1 MLTESCSERCDFC
14 CNTYRGAMLPM
25 VARLTHTCTVLR
37 GIMTCPTTYRA
48 SRDLRFRC
56 IKLSPRHSACSIPT
70 KNNHKKPPIPLQETS
85 SCQQALAAIQRQA
98 QVERQFFLSPLPQQN
113 LTPKRYQLFSSNISK
128 MIKRWQI
135 LFKMHGSKSM
145 LLVRKPNRSP
155 G

>member
-1 MLTESCSERCDFC
+1 LHQDAPSPISVHQT
-14 CNTYRGAMLPM
+14 
-25 VARLTHTCTVLR
+25 VASTFSLL
-37 GIMTCPTTYRA
+37 Y
-48 SRDLRFRC
+48 SYE
-56 IKLSPRHSACSIPT
+56 
-70 KNNHKKPPIPLQETS
+70 NNHKKHPIPLQETS